1 MHTKRLVVS
10 GGKLSTPDLRRSVS
24 LARCSRVSASGL
36 LARRLMRIRNR
47 SRLLVNCLCR
57 KLGLQSFTTVNV
69 THSTKCHGVIMKHS
83 DGWSIVFVR
92 ISLLLSK
99 SQVAP
104 ALRFSGDT
112 TPSDRLIWAG
122 TNATLLIHEAT
133 MGDDEIEMAKS
144 KRHSTFGQ
152 AVDVGRK

>member
-1 MHTKRLVVS
+1 
-10 GGKLSTPDLRRSVS
+10 
-24 LARCSRVSASGL
+24 
-36 LARRLMRIRNR
+36 
-47 SRLLVNCLCR
+47 
-57 KLGLQSFTTVNV
+57 
-69 THSTKCHGVIMKHS
+69 MKHM
-83 DGWSIVFVR
+83 DGWSIVFVC

-112 TPSDRLIWAG
+112 TPSNRLVRAG

-133 MGDDEIEMAKS
+133 MGDDEVEMAKS
-144 KRHSTFGQ
+144 KKHSTFGQ

>member
-1 MHTKRLVVS
+1 
-10 GGKLSTPDLRRSVS
+10 
-24 LARCSRVSASGL
+24 
-36 LARRLMRIRNR
+36 MRIRNS
-47 SRLLVNCLCR
+47 SRFLVNHLCR
-57 KLGLQSFTTVNV
+57 TLGLQSFATVDV
-69 THSTKCHGVIMKHS
+69 AHTAKCHGVIMKHM

-112 TPSDRLIWAG
+112 IPSDRLVRAG

-133 MGDDEIEMAKS
+133 MGDDEVEMAKS